1 MYLHWS
7 QIGKTLFEVFR
18 DEGAPKMDEALCSA
32 ITHQKYY
39 SGEFDIEWGQTIAEE
54 YGWKKAEIKE
64 FKSWLKL
71 NGYDWEDPKLALGY
85 MKVGQV
91 DLKKSFGTENFLE
104 IYNQLSNNLNI
115 TKIEI
120 FDGQTTE
127 CLYPYSLESPDWKQM
142 QINAMKAGYESYS
155 MR

>member
-1 MYLHWS
+1 
-7 QIGKTLFEVFR
+7 
-18 DEGAPKMDEALCSA
+18 MDEFR
-32 ITHQKYY
+32 T
-39 SGEFDIEWGQTIAEE
+39 
-54 YGWKKAEIKE
+54 
-64 FKSWLKL
+64 WLK
-71 NGYDWEDPKLALGY
+71 NNNYDWNDPKLALGY
-85 MKVGQV
+85 IKLGQV
-91 DLKKSFGTENFLE
+91 DLKRSFGTDNFLK
-104 IYNQLSNNLNI
+104 IYDILSNNLNI

>member
-1 MYLHWS
+1 MFLNMQMYF
-7 QIGKTLFEVFR
+7 IVC
-18 DEGAPKMDEALCSA
+18 AN
-32 ITHQKYY
+32 
-39 SGEFDIEWGQTIAEE
+39 DI
-54 YGWKKAEIKE
+54 
-64 FKSWLKL
+64 
-71 NGYDWEDPKLALGY
+71 
-85 MKVGQV
+85 
-91 DLKKSFGTENFLE
+91 
-104 IYNQLSNNLNI
+104 LSNNLNI